1 MKLKNI
7 LECVNRVRI
16 QVNQPQYDEIYIL
29 EIELKNGFIWH
40 EVHFGLEITN
50 NEDVTK
56 VKILDCHLR
65 GDEFGMF
72 DKIKN
77 ATLTKEIV

>member
-7 LECVNRVRI
+7 LECVNRVRT
-16 QVNQPQYDEIYIL
+16 QVSQSMYDEIYLL

-50 NEDVTK
+50 NKDVK
-56 VKILDCHLR
+56 RVQILDCHLK

-77 ATLTKEIV
+77 ATLTKENV